1 MLERRPVVEFGFFK
15 THHCLLKCWSFGT
28 AAAVS
33 DQAGKVLQGSEEAHR
48 LAQMR
53 RFVLARPCHL
63 GYRSLS
69 QLLGMKC
76 HWLDSPFE
84 IFLGFSFCNRQ
95 PSIKAKPWPDAA
107 RWDRQS
113 QHHAK
118 WKINIKHD
126 KPNVSAKCSWRE
138 IINRLQQFWG
148 SKPIVDPLLPNCLV
162 VILLAPPHKKP
173 KSKAQNPIFSLCAS
187 SWRVWILDCWFW
199 ISDFRCTERTW
210 MLPTKLSA
218 HVWAY
223 FVSLIGQTCN
233 WETFRIPGQK
243 SWTKIADDNGVAIE
257 QCFYIFRADY

>member
-1 MLERRPVVEFGFFK
+1 MLERRRVVEFGFFK
-15 THHCLLKCWSFGT
+15 KHHCLLTCWSFGT

-84 IFLGFSFCNRQ
+84 IFLGFSYSSNRQ

-107 RWDRQS
+107 RWDRRS

-118 WKINIKHD
+118 WKINMKHH
-126 KPNVSAKCSWRE
+126 KPNVSAKCGWRE
-138 IINRLQQFWG
+138 INRTQQFWG
-148 SKPIVDPLLPNCLV
+148 SKPIIDPLLPNCLV
-162 VILLAPPHKKP
+162 VILLVPPHKKP
-173 KSKAQNPIFSLCAS
+173 KSKAQNPNFFI
-187 SWRVWILDCWFW
+187 W
-199 ISDFRCTERTW
+199 
-210 MLPTKLSA
+210 
-218 HVWAY
+218 
-223 FVSLIGQTCN
+223 
-233 WETFRIPGQK
+233 
-243 SWTKIADDNGVAIE
+243 
-257 QCFYIFRADY
+257 